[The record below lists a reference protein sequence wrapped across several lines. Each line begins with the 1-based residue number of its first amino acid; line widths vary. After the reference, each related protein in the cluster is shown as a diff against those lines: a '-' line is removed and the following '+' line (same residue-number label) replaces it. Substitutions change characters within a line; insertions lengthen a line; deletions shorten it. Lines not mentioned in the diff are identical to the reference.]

1 MTMMKDE
8 TSRETHLRKGRQTV
22 RLGLLKVIHDLFPEE
37 KLKTSYSILE
47 GVFCN
52 LYGSVLSVRE
62 VRLISEK
69 LHEWASKDNPI
80 EFIEK
85 KNGYFYY
92 QVGDIIVQAIYP
104 AYTSTSEIEPFN
116 IIPFS
121 YGFIVDFEDPET
133 RSGKA
138 HVSPYLLSQTFQK
151 YQHWLDNIDIEVIS
165 DINYFIDAGHSQEVL
180 RISEALHE
188 KEISDIAD
196 KILHER
202 RSLRVLLVSGPSSSG
217 KTSFAQ
223 RLSTQL
229 KVNGLKPVDLS
240 LDDYY
245 VDRVKTPLDEEGNFD
260 FECLEALDLELLH
273 EHIAKLANGEQVE
286 SPLFDFS
293 TGTRKKET
301 KTLKVGQQEILLI
314 EGIHALNP
322 DLLGDIN
329 RSSVFKIYVS
339 ALGGVN
345 IDLISR
351 IPTTEIRLIRRMVRD
366 DRTRGLEPEETLKH
380 WANVRKGEYRY
391 IFAFQEEA
399 DVMFNSSL
407 LYELNVLRPHAEKCL
422 AKIKDDSIYYETK
435 ERLLNLLTFFKPM
448 EDVKVPFNSIIR
460 EFIGDSIYFGK

>member
-1 MTMMKDE
+1 MKTSKDE
-8 TSRETHLRKGRQTV
+8 QKRETHLREGRQTV
-22 RLGLLKVIHDLFPEE
+22 RLGLLKVVHDLFPDDE
-37 KLKTSYSILE
+37 LKTSYSILE

-52 LYGSVLSVRE
+52 LYGSFLSIRE
-62 VRLISEK
+62 VNRISEK
-69 LHEWASKDNPI
+69 MQEWISSDSPI

-92 QVGDIIVQAIYP
+92 RVDDLVVRAIYP
-104 AYTSTSEIEPFN
+104 AFTSKKEIEPFE

-121 YGFIVDFEDPET
+121 YGFIVDFGD
-133 RSGKA
+133 RKSGNGKA
-138 HVSPYLLSQTFQK
+138 LVPPYLLSQTYQK
-151 YQHWLDNIDIEVIS
+151 HQQWLDNIDVEIVS
-165 DINYFIDAGHSQEVL
+165 DINRYIDSGKSQTL
-180 RISEALHE
+180 LCISEALHE
-188 KEISDIAD
+188 KEIADIAD
-196 KILHER
+196 SILHEK
-202 RSLRVLLVSGPSSSG
+202 RSLRVLLISGPSSSG

-229 KVNGLKPVDLS
+229 RVNGLKPVALS

-245 VDRVKTPLDEEGNFD
+245 VNRIDTPLDEDGNYD
-260 FECLEALDLELLH
+260 FESIEALDLDMLH
-273 EHIAKLANGEQVE
+273 DHILKLIEGEQVNT
-286 SPLFDFS
+286 PLFDFS
-293 TGTRKKET
+293 TGTRKEESRILRVKED
-301 KTLKVGQQEILLI
+301 EILLI

-322 DLLGDIN
+322 RLLGHIP

-339 ALGGVN
+339 ALGGLN

-366 DRTRGLEPEETLKH
+366 DRTRGLDPQQTLKH
-380 WANVRKGEYRY
+380 WMNVRKGEYKY

-422 AKIKDDSIYYETK
+422 AKIPNDSIYSETK
-435 ERLLNLLTFFKPM
+435 ERLMNLLSFFKEM

-460 EFIGDSIYFGK
+460 EFIGGSIYFEE